1 MQANTELSLAAVIGI
16 TECVKAVVWSAHRIN
31 LLALNALLLSR
42 KSGSEAVGFAVVSTE
57 LRAFSQ
63 QLSQQMARLH
73 QLSAASLDQISAAL
87 KRRHLQQLLA
97 RANGDG
103 RLSLQQ
109 PLARMATAEQA
120 FSEEAAGRGKQLGVV
135 LEDANQ
141 HCLYGDVIARFA
153 KIEAAYGGA
162 LRGHLGEIAS
172 EFTALVADVL
182 PEIERL
188 RRMSARSS
196 R

>member
-1 MQANTELSLAAVIGI
+1 MQANTDLSLVAIIGI

-42 KSGSEAVGFAVVSTE
+42 KSGSDAVGFAVVSTE

-87 KRRHLQQLLA
+87 KRRHLQRLLA
-97 RANGDG
+97 RADG
-103 RLSLQQ
+103 AGHLSLQQ
-109 PLARMATAEQA
+109 PLARMAASEQA
-120 FSEEAAGRGKQLGVV
+120 FADEASGRSKQLGAV

-153 KIEAAYGGA
+153 KIEAAYGGE
-162 LRGHLGEIAS
+162 LRSHLGEIAN

>member
-1 MQANTELSLAAVIGI
+1 MQAGADLSLAAIIGI

-31 LLALNALLLSR
+31 LLAINALLLSR
-42 KSGSEAVGFAVVSTE
+42 KSGSDAVGFAVVSTE

-63 QLSQQMARLH
+63 QLSQQMTHLH
-73 QLSAASLDQISAAL
+73 QLSATSLDQISAAL
-87 KRRHLQQLLA
+87 KRRHLQRLLL
-97 RANGDG
+97 RANGEG
-103 RLSLQQ
+103 RQSLQQ
-109 PLARMATAEQA
+109 PLARMSAAEHG
-120 FSEEAAGRGKQLGVV
+120 FSEDAAGCNKQLGAV
-135 LEDANQ
+135 LADANQ

-162 LRGHLGEIAS
+162 LSSHLGEIAR
-172 EFTALVADVL
+172 EFTTLVADVL

-188 RRMSARSS
+188 RRMSARSN

>member
-1 MQANTELSLAAVIGI
+1 MQANADLSLAAIVGI

-42 KSGSEAVGFAVVSTE
+42 KSGSDAVGFAVVATE

-63 QLSQQMARLH
+63 QLSLQMNRLH

-87 KRRHLQQLLA
+87 KRRHLQRLLA
-97 RANGDG
+97 RAAGEG
-103 RLSLQQ
+103 RMSLQP
-109 PLARMATAEQA
+109 PLARMAAAERA
-120 FSEEAAGRGKQLGVV
+120 FVEEASGRNKQLGAV

-162 LRGHLGEIAS
+162 LRSHLGEIAN

-188 RRMSARSS
+188 RRMNARSS

>member
-1 MQANTELSLAAVIGI
+1 MQANTDLSLAAVIGI

-42 KSGSEAVGFAVVSTE
+42 KSGSDAVGFAVVSTE

-63 QLSQQMARLH
+63 QLSQQMSRLH
-73 QLSAASLDQISAAL
+73 QLSAASLEQISAAL
-87 KRRHLQQLLA
+87 KRRHLQRLLA
-97 RANGDG
+97 RADGDG

-109 PLARMATAEQA
+109 PLARMAASELA
-120 FSEEAAGRGKQLGVV
+120 FTDEASGRSKQLGAV

-162 LRGHLGEIAS
+162 LRSHLGEIAN

>member
-1 MQANTELSLAAVIGI
+1 MQANADLSLVAIIGI
-16 TECVKAVVWSAHRIN
+16 TECVKAVLWSAHRIN

-42 KSGSEAVGFAVVSTE
+42 KSGSDAVGFAVVSSE
-57 LRAFSQ
+57 LRTFSQ
-63 QLSQQMARLH
+63 QLSQQMNRLH
-73 QLSAASLDQISAAL
+73 QQSAASLDQISEAL

-97 RANGDG
+97 RADGNG
-103 RLSLQQ
+103 RQSLQQ
-109 PLARMATAEQA
+109 PLARMSAAEQV
-120 FSEEAAGRGKQLGVV
+120 FSEEATGRGKQLGAV

-162 LRGHLGEIAS
+162 WRSHLGEIAD
-172 EFTALVADVL
+172 EFTALVAEVL

-188 RRMSARSS
+188 RRMSARSH